1 MPLIKVKSKAQI
13 TLPAKL
19 RHALGIEEGDYLEAK
34 VEGNKV
40 ILTPQTFITKFPPV
54 TLSEQGEKMLKEAL
68 EEVRAGK
75 VKRHESAEAL
85 IDELHHETGQD

>member
-13 TLPAKL
+13 TLPVKV
-19 RHALGIEEGDYLEAK
+19 RQALGIEEGDYLEAK

-40 ILTPQTFITKFPPV
+40 ILIPQVLITKFPPV
-54 TLSEQGEKMLKEAL
+54 TLSEQGEEMLKEAQ

-75 VKRHESAEAL
+75 VKEHESAESL
-85 IDELHHETGQD
+85 INELHNETEQE

>member
-13 TLPAKL
+13 TLPVKV
-19 RHALGIEEGDYLEAK
+19 RQALGIEEGDYLEAK

-40 ILTPQTFITKFPPV
+40 VLIPQAVVTKFPPV
-54 TLSEQGEKMLKEAL
+54 TLSEQGEEMLKEAL

-75 VKRHESAEAL
+75 VKKHESAEAL
-85 IDELHHETGQD
+85 IDELHHETEQD